1 MTSNIN
7 LTRCLFFTRQF
18 AIVVLIIAAIQE
30 QVIGQVNVLLDYTDF
45 QTRLNSATSTAGVP
59 NFSPTEVQTIQGNV
73 LNYLNTAFNGYQ
85 INFST
90 SNPGGSFETL
100 TFGLTGSGFGLA
112 DRIDFRNLVGND
124 VARVFTANFS
134 PFLNPA
140 DPRSLQITSLSN
152 SLGGTASH
160 EVGHNL
166 GLEHRDPYGI
176 AGIASANLG
185 GGHQTFGM
193 QNTHIMATGIT
204 GLTNEQRIVPRTFS
218 DLSHAKLQFANGIV
232 PNPIAPIA
240 EQGAPHSAAANAQQ
254 VNFSNFAAGP
264 SAYDAGYIVQG
275 ELTTNNEFDFYAFQ
289 LTAGSY
295 TTMQIISSVLGGTN
309 NINSNLALLDSN
321 GTTILSINDN
331 TQVSSTGVNIGG
343 TTYGNDSSIYNFL
356 APRNDTFYLRVSAA
370 TTTDLGAYS
379 LFVTTTAAAI
389 PEPGTSLV
397 SAFFAILLISQRR
410 KS

>member
-1 MTSNIN
+1 MISNTN
-7 LTRCLFFTRQF
+7 FGLFLSKRLVLF
-18 AIVVLIIAAIQE
+18 VLIIASFGDQAA
-30 QVIGQVNVLLDYTDF
+30 GQVNVFLDYTNF
-45 QTRLNSATSTAGVP
+45 QTRLNSATTSAGIP
-59 NFSPTEVQTIQGNV
+59 SFTTPEIQTIQANV
-73 LNYLNTAFNGYQ
+73 LSYLNTSFNGYQ
-85 INFST
+85 INFT
-90 SNPGGSFETL
+90 TTNPGGVFETL

-124 VARVFTANFS
+124 VARVFTANFN

-176 AGIASANLG
+176 AGIASAG
-185 GGHQTFGM
+185 ATGGHQTFGM

-204 GLTNEQRIVPRTFS
+204 GLTNAQRIVPRTFS

-232 PNPIAPIA
+232 PNPIAPVA
-240 EQGAPHSAAANAQQ
+240 EQATPHASAANAQQ
-254 VNFSNFAAGP
+254 VNISNFASGP
-264 SAYDAGYIVQG
+264 SAYDAGVIVQG
-275 ELTTNNEFDFYAFQ
+275 ALTTNSEFDFYAFQ
-289 LTAGSY
+289 LSEGSY

-321 GTTILSINDN
+321 GTTILSNNAN
-331 TQVSSTGVNIGG
+331 TQVSATGINIGG
-343 TTYGNDSSIYNFL
+343 STYGNDSSIYNFL
-356 APRNDTFYLRVSAA
+356 APRDDTFYLRVSAA

-379 LFVTTTAAAI
+379 LFVATALAI
-389 PEPGTSLV
+389 PEPGTSMV
-397 SAFFAILLISQRR
+397 TAFLAILLFSGRR